1 MTEPSVA
8 SRKRNV
14 AIGTAVVLLSLAA
27 LAYYYFFV
35 KVYRPSPDDI
45 VKVIGKKV
53 PIPEG
58 FEETFKDFTG
68 ILLVDKNG
76 NLTAIT
82 RNGSPIDLCGS
93 GSETDK
99 DGESSCE
106 LATSAHALVFYIS
119 GADGLGYCNASGSR
133 RSCHKINRKWYYHS
147 NDTGQIHHLCSGT
160 CQ

>member
-1 MTEPSVA
+1 MTEPSVT
-8 SRKRNV
+8 SRKRTI
-14 AIGTAVVLLSLAA
+14 AIGAAVAVLSLAA
-27 LAYYYFFV
+27 LGYYYFFV

-58 FEETFKDFTG
+58 FEEAFKDFTG
-68 ILLVDKNG
+68 LILVDKSG
-76 NLTAIT
+76 NLTAVN

-93 GSETDK
+93 GLKADK
-99 DGESSCE
+99 DTEASCE
-106 LATSAHALVFYIS
+106 VVTSAHALVLYVS
-119 GADGLGYCNASGSR
+119 GANGPGYCNASGSR

-147 NDTGQIHHLCSGT
+147 NDTGQFHHLCSGT